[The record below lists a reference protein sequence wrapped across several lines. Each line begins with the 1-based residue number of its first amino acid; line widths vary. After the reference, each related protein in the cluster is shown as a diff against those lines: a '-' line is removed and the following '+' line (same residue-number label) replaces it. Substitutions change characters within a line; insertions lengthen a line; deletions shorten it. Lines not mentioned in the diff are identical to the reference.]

1 MQLEI
6 SKMYK
11 YDLDLIIE
19 FSLSDQSQYSVI
31 GRNGPSPGQKKDT
44 GKSWRL
50 S

>member
-19 FSLSDQSQYSVI
+19 FSHKCEIDSSV
-31 GRNGPSPGQKKDT
+31 RACPAQREAVL
-44 GKSWRL
+44 W
-50 S
+50 

>member
-19 FSLSDQSQYSVI
+19 FRKDGRKETKDSDH
-31 GRNGPSPGQKKDT
+31 
-44 GKSWRL
+44 
-50 S
+50 